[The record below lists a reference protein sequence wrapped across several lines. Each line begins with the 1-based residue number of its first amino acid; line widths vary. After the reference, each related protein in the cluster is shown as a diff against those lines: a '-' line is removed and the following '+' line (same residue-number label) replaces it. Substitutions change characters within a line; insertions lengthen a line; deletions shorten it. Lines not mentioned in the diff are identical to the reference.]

1 MQYENLPLRPLS
13 DTLAEAI
20 RTEHRHHRRPF
31 PRRRRIAGSL
41 WSGDRTLLLLRL
53 PPDRCDFTRTTLVD
67 VRFEHCDLSGVRFDD
82 AGLHRVQFLDCRI
95 TGAHFNSTLWDEVQA
110 QSSVFDY
117 ANLIR
122 SEWRTMPLAEQFPGY
137 RALRAD
143 SQEKLRR
150 CCDFTRAD
158 FTHAHISGLDLSQA
172 VIEGT
177 LFALDGLKDVKVS
190 RDQAGALARL
200 LALSLFKEDLPCRR
214 PIQAASTSL

>member
-20 RTEHRHHRRPF
+20 VQSIDITGARFRGD
-31 PRRRRIAGSL
+31 AGL
-41 WSGDRTLLLLRL
+41 QDLYGLGIERCCFSGCRL
-53 PPDRCDFTRTTLVD
+53 TGCDFTRTTLVD

-122 SEWRTMPLAEQFPGY
+122 SEWRQCRLQSSFRDT
-137 RALRAD
+137 ALSELTVRKSCVD
-143 SQEKLRR
+143 G
-150 CCDFTRAD
+150 CDFTRAD

-200 LALSLFKEDLPCRR
+200 LGLV
-214 PIQAASTSL
+214 IV